1 MSLSLTTP
9 LKYTHI
15 AVTQTIGGRV
25 VETSAEVG
33 LLTRNVVVR
42 GNRNTEWDRV
52 VEDCQQ
58 GFDPGQFAVQTCF
71 EGRFGSE
78 TIGDQFGS
86 QIMIHKGPKDKVIG
100 RIEYIEVTHA
110 GQAFRLG
117 RYPIHFHLSDDVNGS
132 YVRGCGIH
140 HTFNRACTIHAVD
153 NLLVEKN
160 VAYNVLGHAYFL
172 EDGIEQHN
180 IIQYNLGIFVRASS
194 SLLNVDITPAT
205 YWVVNPSNILRHNA
219 AAGGTH
225 FGYWYRLPVHPTG
238 PSATN
243 TVRPRNLPL
252 TQFTNN
258 SAHSF
263 GWYGIWVFPSYHP
276 VRSDTCRDVEPAVF
290 DNYIAWRTV
299 RGIEFLSIGAVQ
311 VKNSIFLDNVVAG
324 IEYISVTSTWGDK
337 GALVENSL
345 FIGHSAI
352 RDEDGVGRHICTSSG
367 IKLPGSSFLTVSN
380 VTFVNFD
387 ESCSALQSGGGSF
400 EARFK
405 GLSFENSPN
414 VVFWKSKYEFLFR
427 DLDGSLSGIVGGSLI
442 PTSEMYPR
450 DNCTHHVPSSHS
462 INGSVCNA
470 AVEFTRFNLDGA
482 VPFGQRT
489 LMVSNVHGSVN
500 LTYIQNVGYLALIPL
515 GTVYELGWEY
525 NRPFK
530 NISYTSSYSG
540 MKSGGYLWIKHDF
553 NKTFHGISINNQ
565 NKNSSLSLPPPG
577 TSQIGDYYVK
587 DNSTSFTYFVKGI
600 NSVCPFTTKVNFR
613 SYQCFYK
620 DCIAPSPPPPT
631 TMPPTPRPPGP
642 SNVTYMWSNASI
654 WPSGQLP
661 GPNSDV
667 HINES
672 AYIYVDV
679 PLPQLRELTI
689 AGVLEFLDTMDHFLE
704 ADIVLIDGGRL
715 VAGSPQSPFQHK
727 LTILLNGELFSE
739 EYLLPNYGPTLGAK
753 ALGVFGELEL
763 HGEVRGPTWTMLAE
777 TATAGSNEIVL
788 SHPVDW
794 LVGDEIVVASTSFES
809 LQAEKLIITDVSS
822 DKITLT
828 VNKSLTYNHFGQ
840 KSNMF
845 DIGAE
850 VGLLTRNIK
859 FIGTHPNATTDKAED
874 ELFGCRVLVSTY
886 VTYYGDVRTG
896 TARFHGVEFEGCG
909 QDGFF
914 DPRYSLVYI
923 NVGDITN
930 NSSYVTSCSFHDGYS
945 AGLGAF
951 GSNALTI
958 ANNVFHKT
966 IGPSLSLSGSGHSII
981 NNLAV
986 VAYVPG
992 LYKPPIDTKKLRL
1005 DS

>member
-311 VKNSIFLDNVVAG
+311 VKNSIFLDNIVAG
-324 IEYISVTSTWGDK
+324 IEYISITSTWGDK

-367 IKLPGSSFLTVSN
+367 IKIPG
-380 VTFVNFD
+380 
-387 ESCSALQSGGGSF
+387 
-400 EARFK
+400 
-405 GLSFENSPN
+405 
-414 VVFWKSKYEFLFR
+414 

-470 AVEFTRFNLDGA
+470 RVQYYSRSSAIF
-482 VPFGQRT
+482 
-489 LMVSNVHGSVN
+489 
-500 LTYIQNVGYLALIPL
+500 
-515 GTVYELGWEY
+515 
-525 NRPFK
+525 RPF
-530 NISYTSSYSG
+530 N
-540 MKSGGYLWIKHDF
+540 
-553 NKTFHGISINNQ
+553 
-565 NKNSSLSLPPPG
+565 
-577 TSQIGDYYVK
+577 
-587 DNSTSFTYFVKGI
+587 
-600 NSVCPFTTKVNFR
+600 
-613 SYQCFYK
+613 
-620 DCIAPSPPPPT
+620 
-631 TMPPTPRPPGP
+631 
-642 SNVTYMWSNASI
+642 
-654 WPSGQLP
+654 
-661 GPNSDV
+661 
-667 HINES
+667 
-672 AYIYVDV
+672 
-679 PLPQLRELTI
+679 
-689 AGVLEFLDTMDHFLE
+689 
-704 ADIVLIDGGRL
+704 
-715 VAGSPQSPFQHK
+715 
-727 LTILLNGELFSE
+727 
-739 EYLLPNYGPTLGAK
+739 
-753 ALGVFGELEL
+753 
-763 HGEVRGPTWTMLAE
+763 
-777 TATAGSNEIVL
+777 
-788 SHPVDW
+788 
-794 LVGDEIVVASTSFES
+794 
-809 LQAEKLIITDVSS
+809 
-822 DKITLT
+822 
-828 VNKSLTYNHFGQ
+828 
-840 KSNMF
+840 
-845 DIGAE
+845 
-850 VGLLTRNIK
+850 
-859 FIGTHPNATTDKAED
+859 
-874 ELFGCRVLVSTY
+874 
-886 VTYYGDVRTG
+886 
-896 TARFHGVEFEGCG
+896 
-909 QDGFF
+909 
-914 DPRYSLVYI
+914 
-923 NVGDITN
+923 
-930 NSSYVTSCSFHDGYS
+930 
-945 AGLGAF
+945 
-951 GSNALTI
+951 
-958 ANNVFHKT
+958 
-966 IGPSLSLSGSGHSII
+966 
-981 NNLAV
+981 
-986 VAYVPG
+986 
-992 LYKPPIDTKKLRL
+992 
-1005 DS
+1005 